1 MAATMSIAQRPGDG
15 RIGVAL
21 RDPLLWHDLVQ
32 VVRTAEEA
40 GYESLFVPEIAGREG
55 FSTLAGLAGATD
67 RIRLATGVVAAQTRY
82 LATTAMAAAT
92 VQELSGGRFVLGVG
106 AGPPGPGSLDRV
118 RRHVSALRAALT
130 GHRVDEGEVPGFRL
144 ALPMHEPPPIFLAAL
159 GNRMISLAGEIADG
173 VLLNWCTPERVA
185 RARELIEEGAT
196 TAGRHPGRV
205 TVAVYVRACID
216 GEEEV
221 ALGALKETTGQYA
234 AMPHYRRQ
242 MVAMGLGEPASAAAA
257 AAQEGRPDQVPEE
270 LVRALCLVA
279 DPEAAVARLAE
290 FREAGADLPIAY
302 PVPAREPVSSIM
314 GTVLALAPSPVLQP

>member
-1 MAATMSIAQRPGDG
+1 MAATMSNTQRPGG
-15 RIGVAL
+15 GPIGVAL
-21 RDPLLWHDLVQ
+21 RDPLQWHDLVV

-159 GNRMISLAGEIADG
+159 GHRMISLAGEIADG
-173 VLLNWCTPERVA
+173 VLLNWCTPERVRRAVELVAEGAA
-185 RARELIEEGAT
+185 RA
-196 TAGRHPGRV
+196 GRRPGEV

-216 GEEEV
+216 PDEDV
-221 ALGALKETTGQYA
+221 ALEALKGPTAQYA
-234 AMPHYRRQ
+234 AMPHYSRQ
-242 MVAMGLGEPASAAAA
+242 MIAMGLDDPARAAASALEA
-257 AAQEGRPDQVPEE
+257 GRPHDVPEAM
-270 LVRALCLVA
+270 VRALC
-279 DPEAAVARLAE
+279 
-290 FREAGADLPIAY
+290 I
-302 PVPAREPVSSIM
+302 
-314 GTVLALAPSPVLQP
+314 